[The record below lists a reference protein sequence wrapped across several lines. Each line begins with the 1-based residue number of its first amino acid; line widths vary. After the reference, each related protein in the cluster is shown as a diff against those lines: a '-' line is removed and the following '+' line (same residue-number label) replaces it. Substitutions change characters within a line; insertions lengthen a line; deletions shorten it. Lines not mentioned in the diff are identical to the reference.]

1 MIFLLKSQ
9 FDNDFFRELMRLF
22 SAKGKTYM
30 AHIYSDDSSVETL
43 AKEGIERREVTDPS
57 KVD

>member
-1 MIFLLKSQ
+1 MIFLLKRQ

-30 AHIYSDDSSVETL
+30 AYIHSDDSSVETL
-43 AKEGIERREVTDPS
+43 AQEGIERREVTDPS

>member
-22 SAKGKTYM
+22 SAKGKAYM
-30 AHIYSDDSSVETL
+30 AYIYSDDSSVETL
-43 AKEGIERREVTDPS
+43 TKEGI
-57 KVD
+57 